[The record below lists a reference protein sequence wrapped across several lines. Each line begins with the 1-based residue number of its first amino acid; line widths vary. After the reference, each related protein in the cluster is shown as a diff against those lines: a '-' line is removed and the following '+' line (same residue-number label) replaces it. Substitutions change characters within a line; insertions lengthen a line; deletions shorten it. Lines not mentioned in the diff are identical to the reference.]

1 MQFHQL
7 EDSNILNKSII
18 TFGNFDGIHL
28 GHKYLINKL
37 ISLSVDNNLK
47 SVLITFDPHTNR
59 TLVDKNLK
67 VITPF
72 TKKKE
77 ILLDYNIDI
86 VCRINF
92 NKKFSQLNADSF
104 MDLLIRKY
112 NPKIILIGYDNFF
125 GFKKSGSFNYLKNS
139 EKYKNIEI
147 LALDQY
153 TLNNKNVKSSIIKD
167 MILNKDITQVN
178 TFIGRLF
185 SIDGKVI
192 RGEKLSKLTGFK
204 TANIKIT
211 NNEQLI
217 PGNGVYSVNLM
228 IDNKSYLSVCNIGYC
243 PTIKDGKTIS
253 LEVHVINEDFDIY
266 DKSVTIFFNFF
277 IRNEIKFSN
286 IDDLKNQI
294 LKDIVSVQ
302 RKEVK

>member
-7 EDSNILNKSII
+7 EDPNTINKSII

-28 GHKYLINKL
+28 GHKYLINNL
-37 ISLSVDNNLK
+37 ISLSANNNLK

-86 VCRINF
+86 VCKINF
-92 NKKFSQLNADSF
+92 NKKFSQLNADAF
-104 MDLLIRKY
+104 MDLLIGKY

-125 GFKKSGSFNYLKNS
+125 GFKKSGSFNYLKKS
-139 EKYKNIEI
+139 DKYKNIEI
-147 LALDQY
+147 LALNQY
-153 TLNNKNVKSSIIKD
+153 TFNNKNVKSSIIKD
-167 MILNKDITQVN
+167 MILNRDIAEVN

-204 TANIKIT
+204 
-211 NNEQLI
+211 Q
-217 PGNGVYSVNLM
+217 
-228 IDNKSYLSVCNIGYC
+228 
-243 PTIKDGKTIS
+243 
-253 LEVHVINEDFDIY
+253 
-266 DKSVTIFFNFF
+266 
-277 IRNEIKFSN
+277 
-286 IDDLKNQI
+286 QI
-294 LKDIVSVQ
+294 LK
-302 RKEVK
+302 